1 MHDVLWCRVFCSVAS
16 TCVRVYCGQA
26 SSAPDAA
33 AGTDAPADVEADK
46 GSAAGPKTKRTPTRE
61 ELHPG
66 WQERAAESRSCRPDL
81 AGGFGELSGLYA
93 SSPEASR
100 APGAQPAAAV
110 PNPSVREPVKKTI
123 TAKLREQLNAFLLA
137 HPTFQDLK
145 PEDLAD
151 SQETGASPLLSAL
164 VLSRDDLSDLLQ
176 EWAGIPAYDK
186 WMQVVRRADRDLAA
200 AVLDMA
206 DKVATDVNSKP
217 GNPLVPPIW
226 SHVPLDWDLKPKPGG
241 WLTGSAEIGD
251 GALRP
256 VQVVRDCGDAPR
268 YCVHL
273 TAEGLYMA
281 YSLLPSDEER
291 LVAARQDIIRSHR
304 SPAPEAPTGTTAG
317 PSMQPPFPTTPGVRA
332 VPLSDQS
339 RSPAGHS
346 RRLFPAVM
354 PDEREMDAV
363 VRAMLDHYRPFQ
375 GSGLSRTTVYKL
387 FGTSISPQVN
397 VLTLHGAMVRSIRC
411 QLVPTLSDP
420 SP

>member
-1 MHDVLWCRVFCSVAS
+1 M
-16 TCVRVYCGQA
+16 
-26 SSAPDAA
+26 
-33 AGTDAPADVEADK
+33 EEDK
-46 GSAAGPKTKRTPTRE
+46 SAAGPRTKRTPTRE

-66 WQERAAESRSCRPDL
+66 WQERAAESRPYRPDL

-93 SSPEASR
+93 SSSEASK
-100 APGAQPAAAV
+100 AFGAQPAAAV
-110 PNPSVREPVKKTI
+110 PNLSVPEPVKKTI

-137 HPTFQDLK
+137 HPTFQDFK
-145 PEDLAD
+145 AEDLAD
-151 SQETGASPLLSAL
+151 SQETGASPLLSSL
-164 VLSRDDLSDLLQ
+164 VLSRDGLADLLQ

-206 DKVATDVNSKP
+206 DRVATDVNSKP
-217 GNPLVPPIW
+217 GHQQGHQLVTPIW
-226 SHVPLDWDLKPKPGG
+226 SHVPLDWDLNPKPTG
-241 WLTGSAEIGD
+241 WLTGSMEIGD

-317 PSMQPPFPTTPGVRA
+317 PSMQAPFPTTPGVRA

-339 RSPAGHS
+339 RSPAGPS
-346 RRLFPAVM
+346 RRLFPPVI

-375 GSGLSRTTVYKL
+375 GSGLNRATVYKL
-387 FGTSISPQVN
+387 FGTTISPQVN
-397 VLTLHGAMVRSIRC
+397 VLTLHGAMVRSVRC

-420 SP
+420 PP